1 MSNDKRMQKGERTS
15 NHILHTT
22 IEIVAKHGL
31 NGVTTAKLVEAS
43 GVSKSTIFHHFKT
56 RDEVLKKALDLVF
69 NELLNTMK
77 IDDYHGVEE
86 FLKAIG
92 HSMFQ
97 LDETTRTYVEAFL
110 SYFHEGIF
118 NPEYRMIFISVIGS
132 IVTLAILL
140 VLYLMIFKRGLF

>member
-43 GVSKSTIFHHFKT
+43 GVSKSTIFHNFKT
-56 RDEVLKKALDLVF
+56 RDEVLNKALALVL

-77 IDDYHGVEE
+77 MDDYHGVDD
-86 FLKAIG
+86 FLIAIG
-92 HSMFQ
+92 HSVFQ
-97 LDETTRTYVEAFL
+97 WDDTTQTYAEASL

-118 NPEYRMIFISVIGS
+118 NPE
-132 IVTLAILL
+132 
-140 VLYLMIFKRGLF
+140 